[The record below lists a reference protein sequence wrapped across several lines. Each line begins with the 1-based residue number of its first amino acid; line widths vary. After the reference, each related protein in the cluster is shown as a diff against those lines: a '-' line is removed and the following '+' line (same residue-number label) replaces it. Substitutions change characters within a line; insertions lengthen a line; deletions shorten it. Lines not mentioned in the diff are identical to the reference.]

1 MLVWGVKESSANA
14 PPPRDVGRDRKSS
27 YIGVSPSEE
36 SSALDLS
43 EQLQRTLGDTYTIER
58 ELGGGGMSRV
68 FLAEERRFG
77 RKVVI
82 KVLPPDVAGA
92 ISAERFEREI
102 QLVARLQHPH
112 ILPLLTAG
120 EADGSLY
127 YTMPFVQGETLR
139 ERIVREGRLPLE
151 DALRI
156 AAEVAD
162 ALACAHRNGV
172 VHRDVKPENVLLSA
186 GHAVVADFGIAKAIS
201 ASKTKVAGRGGD
213 PGITQLGMSLGTPA
227 YMSPE
232 QAAGEPDLDGR
243 TDIYSLGCVLYEMLA
258 GCQPFTGPSAAAVIA
273 KRFTETPAPLRTIDR
288 AIPVEAERLVA
299 RAMGRE
305 PSDRFATA
313 EEVLQALAAASSSRP
328 GPHPTDE
335 DKPSVAVLPFA
346 NLSSNAEDEYFSDGM
361 TDEVINALAHL
372 PGVRVAARTSA
383 FVFKGQRVDLRNIAE
398 QLRVQTILEG
408 SVRRAGSRV
417 RISVQLI
424 AAADGLHLWSE
435 RYDRELA
442 DVFALQ
448 DEIAQAICRALE
460 QRLGRPAAATS
471 SREIPPVLPDRTA
484 RTAVNP
490 AAYDIYLRG
499 RFLFEQHSATDAI
512 ACFERAIAV
521 DPNFAL
527 AHAWCAWSNILAA
540 NLNMLPALAAY
551 PRGRTEAERAL
562 ALEPGLPEALLA
574 EAFVAWWFDWDMAR
588 AQTLVRE
595 VLTLAP
601 GLPNAHELLALTLL
615 SAEQF
620 GEGVQSIERAY
631 ELDPLSDFMLYDFAL
646 SLHFAGEPTRAID
659 VLRPALV
666 RSPGNGLLHLLLGT
680 ALFVADRLPEARTA
694 LERGRELTPAGAQF
708 RGTLV
713 CVLAAMGDAEG
724 ARHRLGEVEEQAERG
739 MGSAVEVACGYHW
752 LGDDEVAYGWL
763 ERAFEARTLWM
774 TFLHLEPRLRR
785 MRGTQRFEA
794 LVQRVGVA
802 PVRESLQ
809 GSA

>member
-1 MLVWGVKESSANA
+1 MTDSVSATLQASLSSAY
-14 PPPRDVGRDRKSS
+14 R
-27 YIGVSPSEE
+27 
-36 SSALDLS
+36 
-43 EQLQRTLGDTYTIER
+43 IER

-68 FLAEERRFG
+68 FLAEELRFG

-82 KVLPPDVAGA
+82 KVLPPDVSGA

-127 YTMPFVQGETLR
+127 YTMPFVQGESLR

-162 ALACAHRNGV
+162 ALACAHRDGV

-186 GHAVVADFGIAKAIS
+186 GHAMVADFGIAKAIS
-201 ASKTKVAGRGGD
+201 VSKTKVGGRGGD
-213 PGITQLGMSLGTPA
+213 PGLTQLGTSLGTPA

-258 GCQPFTGPSAAAVIA
+258 GCQPFTGPSAAAIIA
-273 KRFTETPAPLRTIDR
+273 KRFTETPALLRTIDT

-299 RAMGRE
+299 RAMARE

-313 EEVLQALAAASSSRP
+313 EEVLQALAAASASRS
-328 GPHPTDE
+328 GPHRTDE

-372 PGVRVAARTSA
+372 PGIRVAARTSA
-383 FVFKGQRVDLRNIAE
+383 FVFKGQRVDLRNIAQ

-417 RISVQLI
+417 RISVQLVS
-424 AAADGLHLWSE
+424 AADGLHLWSE

-460 QRLGRPAAATS
+460 QRLGGGTAAVS
-471 SREIPPVLPDRTA
+471 SSEIPTTLPDRTTRA
-484 RTAVNP
+484 PVNP

-512 ACFERAIAV
+512 ACYERAVAL
-521 DPNFAL
+521 DPHFSL
-527 AHAWCAWSNILAA
+527 AHTWCGWANMLAA
-540 NLNMLPALAAY
+540 NLNMLPALTAFPRARAAADY
-551 PRGRTEAERAL
+551 AI
-562 ALEPGLPEALLA
+562 ALEPNLPEALLGQ
-574 EAFVAWWFDWDMAR
+574 AFVAWWFDWDK
-588 AQTLVRE
+588 
-595 VLTLAP
+595 
-601 GLPNAHELLALTLL
+601 
-615 SAEQF
+615 
-620 GEGVQSIERAY
+620 
-631 ELDPLSDFMLYDFAL
+631 
-646 SLHFAGEPTRAID
+646 
-659 VLRPALV
+659 
-666 RSPGNGLLHLLLGT
+666 SPG
-680 ALFVADRLPEARTA
+680 F
-694 LERGRELTPAGAQF
+694 
-708 RGTLV
+708 
-713 CVLAAMGDAEG
+713 
-724 ARHRLGEVEEQAERG
+724 
-739 MGSAVEVACGYHW
+739 
-752 LGDDEVAYGWL
+752 
-763 ERAFEARTLWM
+763 
-774 TFLHLEPRLRR
+774 
-785 MRGTQRFEA
+785 
-794 LVQRVGVA
+794 
-802 PVRESLQ
+802 
-809 GSA
+809 

>member
-1 MLVWGVKESSANA
+1 
-14 PPPRDVGRDRKSS
+14 
-27 YIGVSPSEE
+27 
-36 SSALDLS
+36 
-43 EQLQRTLGDTYTIER
+43 
-58 ELGGGGMSRV
+58 MSRV
-68 FLAEERRFG
+68 FLAEELRFG

-82 KVLPPDVAGA
+82 KVLPPDVSGA

-127 YTMPFVQGETLR
+127 YTMPFVQGESLR

-156 AAEVAD
+156 ASEVAD
-162 ALACAHRNGV
+162 ALACAHRDGV

-186 GHAVVADFGIAKAIS
+186 GHAMVADFGIAKAIS
-201 ASKTKVAGRGGD
+201 VSKTKVGGRGGD
-213 PGITQLGMSLGTPA
+213 PGLTQLGTSLGTPA

-258 GCQPFTGPSAAAVIA
+258 GCQPFKGPSAAAIIA
-273 KRFTETPAPLRTIDR
+273 KRFTETPALLRTIDT

-299 RAMGRE
+299 RAMARE

-313 EEVLQALAAASSSRP
+313 EEVLQALAAASASRS
-328 GPHPTDE
+328 GPHRTDE
-335 DKPSVAVLPFA
+335 GKPSVAVLPFA

-383 FVFKGQRVDLRNIAE
+383 FVFKGQRVDLRNIAQ

-417 RISVQLI
+417 RISVQLVS
-424 AAADGLHLWSE
+424 AADGLHLWSE

-448 DEIAQAICRALE
+448 DEIAQAICGALE
-460 QRLGRPAAATS
+460 QRLGGGTAATS
-471 SREIPPVLPDRTA
+471 SRETPPVLPERTA
-484 RTAVNP
+484 RTEVNP

-512 ACFERAIAV
+512 ACFERAVAL

-527 AHAWCAWSNILAA
+527 AHAWYAFANMLAA
-540 NLNMLPALAAY
+540 NLNMLPALTAY
-551 PRGRTEAERAL
+551 SRGRAVADRAL
-562 ALEPGLPEALLA
+562 ALEPDLPEALLA
-574 EAFVAWWFDWDMAR
+574 RAIVAAWFDWDRAR
-588 AQTLVRE
+588 AETLVRE
-595 VLTLAP
+595 VLARAP
-601 GLPNAHELLALTLL
+601 GLANAHEILGWTLL
-615 SAEQF
+615 NAERF
-620 GEGVQSIERAY
+620 EEGVRSMERAY
-631 ELDPLSDFMLYDFAL
+631 ALDPLSDFMLYNFAA
-646 SLHFAGEPTRAID
+646 SLLFAGQATRAIE
-659 VLRPALV
+659 VLRPAIA
-666 RSPGNGLLHLLLGT
+666 RSSGNGGLHLLLGA
-680 ALFVADRLPEARTA
+680 ALFVSDRLPEARTA
-694 LERGRELTPAGAQF
+694 LERGRELTLAGAQF
-708 RGTLV
+708 RATLV
-713 CVLAAMGDAEG
+713 CVLAAMGDTEG
-724 ARHRLGEVEEQAERG
+724 ARHLLGEVEEQAERG
-739 MGSAVEVACGYHW
+739 KGSAFEVACAYHW
-752 LGDDEVAYGWL
+752 LGDDEVAYAWL
-763 ERAFEARTLWM
+763 ERAFRERALWM
-774 TFLHLEPRLRR
+774 TWLHLDPRLRR
-785 MRGTQRFEA
+785 MRGTQRFEE

-802 PVRESLQ
+802 PVHASVK
-809 GSA
+809 GSQ

>member
-1 MLVWGVKESSANA
+1 MLAASE
-14 PPPRDVGRDRKSS
+14 RSS
-27 YIGVSPSEE
+27 YIRASPSEGIL
-36 SSALDLS
+36 APDLR
-43 EQLQRTLGDTYTIER
+43 EQFQRTLGDTYTIER

-127 YTMPFVQGETLR
+127 YTMPFVQGESLR

-156 AAEVAD
+156 ASEVAD
-162 ALACAHRNGV
+162 ALACAHHDGI
-172 VHRDVKPENVLLSA
+172 VHRDIKPENVLLSA

-201 ASKTKVAGRGGD
+201 MSKTKVGAPSGD
-213 PGITQLGMSLGTPA
+213 PGLTQLGTSLGTPA

-232 QAAGEPDLDGR
+232 QAAGEQDLDGR

-258 GCQPFTGPSAAAVIA
+258 GRQPFIGPSAAAVIA
-273 KRFTETPAPLRTIDR
+273 KRFTETPAQLRTIDS
-288 AIPVEAERLVA
+288 AIPVEAERIVV

-313 EEVLQALAAASSSRP
+313 EEMVHALAAASASRS
-328 GPHPTDE
+328 GPHRTGD

-346 NLSSNAEDEYFSDGM
+346 NLSSNADDEYFSDGM

-372 PGVRVAARTSA
+372 PGIRVAARTSA
-383 FVFKGQRVDLRNIAE
+383 FVFKGQRVDLRNIAQ
-398 QLRVQTILEG
+398 QLCVQTILEG

-417 RISVQLI
+417 RISVQLVG
-424 AAADGLHLWSE
+424 AADGLHLWSE

-448 DEIAQAICRALE
+448 DEIAQAISHALE
-460 QRLGRPAAATS
+460 EQLGGGVGATR
-471 SREIPPVLPDRTA
+471 SRETPPERPDRTTRA
-484 RTAVNP
+484 PVNP

-499 RFLFEQHSATDAI
+499 RFLFEQHAATGAI
-512 ACFERAIAV
+512 ASFESAV
-521 DPNFAL
+521 ALDPNFAL
-527 AHAWCAWSNILAA
+527 AHAWCALSNMLAA
-540 NLNMLPALAAY
+540 NFNMLPALTAY
-551 PRGRTEAERAL
+551 PRGRAAADRAL
-562 ALEPGLPEALLA
+562 ALEPDLPLALLA
-574 EAFVAWWFDWDMAR
+574 RAFVAAWFDWDNAR
-588 AQTLVRE
+588 AERLVRD
-595 VLTLAP
+595 VLALAP
-601 GLPNAHELLALTLL
+601 GLTYAHELLGWTLV
-615 SAEQF
+615 SAERLE
-620 GEGVQSIERAY
+620 EGVESLERLYA
-631 ELDPLSDFMLYDFAL
+631 LDPLSDFMLYNLAL
-646 SLHFAGEPTRAID
+646 TLHFAGEPARAID

-666 RSPGNGLLHLLLGT
+666 RSPGNGGLHLLLGT
-680 ALFVADRLPEARTA
+680 ALFHSDRLPEARTA
-694 LERGRELTPAGAQF
+694 LERGRELTPANAQL

-713 CVLAAMGDAEG
+713 CVLAAMGDTEG
-724 ARHRLGEVEEQAERG
+724 AQHRLVEVEEQAERG
-739 MGSAVEVACGYHW
+739 VGSPFEVACAYHW
-752 LGDDEVAYGWL
+752 LGDDERAYAWL
-763 ERAFEARTLWM
+763 DRAFQARSVWM

-785 MRGTQRFEA
+785 MRGTQRFEE
-794 LVQRVGVA
+794 LVKRIGIA
-802 PVRESLQ
+802 PVHESVQ
-809 GSA
+809 VAQ